1 MNKLVSITI
10 GAAIAAFI
18 VSASPVAAAAPA
30 QGGGPPPPPGGPGQ
44 GQRGPVAQRLIDRKN
59 GPRNHLNGMVK
70 AVNGNALVLQAP
82 RGEITVQTNSATAFY
97 APGVA
102 SATLG
107 NIKAGDRVAILMAE
121 QSEADRQS
129 RTLTAKAVS
138 VLPLPEKAIVAG
150 EVSDISAS
158 GFKLTGPR
166 KNSGS
171 VTVTAA
177 TIIVVTG
184 KRSATL
190 ADIQNGDKVAVQ
202 GQPTDN
208 QNIAAALIVARP
220 DSRDNVAGG
229 VLASINGS
237 SLLIFTGKGEQL
249 TVDASQALVFER
261 GSTGAKLSDLRVGG
275 PVVVLGIRNSD
286 GSMTAQLIGQGNLSL
301 LGGRR

>member
-1 MNKLVSITI
+1 MNKLVSIAI

-18 VSASPVAAAAPA
+18 VSVSPVAAAAPA
-30 QGGGPPPPPGGPGQ
+30 QGGNPPPPPGGPSQ
-44 GQRGPVAQRLIDRKN
+44 AQRGPVAQRLIDRKN
-59 GPRNHLNGMVK
+59 GPRNLVNGMVK

-82 RGEITVQTNSATAFY
+82 RGEITVQTTNATSFY

-102 SATLG
+102 SAALG
-107 NIKAGDRVAILMAE
+107 NVKAGDRVAVLIAG

-138 VLPLPEKAIVAG
+138 VLPLREKAIVAG
-150 EVSDISAS
+150 DVSDISAS

-177 TIIVVTG
+177 TKIVVAG
-184 KRSATL
+184 KSGATL

-202 GQPTDN
+202 GEPTGN
-208 QNIAAALIVARP
+208 QNITAALIVARP
-220 DSRDNVAGG
+220 DSPDAVAGG

-237 SLLIFTGKGEQL
+237 SLVIFSGNGEQL

-261 GSTGAKLSDLRVGG
+261 GSAGGKLSDLRIGG
-275 PVVVLGIRNSD
+275 PVAVLGIRNSD
-286 GSMTAQLIGQGNLSL
+286 GTMTAQLIGQGNLPL